1 MQSMHEYTP
10 ETDTLTGAV
19 VDYTRRRIA
28 HPQPLDHPVPPED
41 LTRSAGPT
49 ITPDGIGGREAL
61 RIWEEVLAPATIT
74 TDHPS
79 FLAFVPGAPSKAS
92 VLFDLAVSAS
102 EVYGGSWLEGGG
114 AVWAENQVLGW
125 LAELPGCPGAPV
137 AVSCRGGRRGTC
149 RPWSRRATPRAMLG
163 AGNARRAGRSPA
175 PTRCIRRSRRRR
187 G

>member
-10 ETDTLTGAV
+10 ETDTLTEAV
-19 VDYTRRRIA
+19 VGYTRRRIA
-28 HPQPLDHPVPPED
+28 DPQPLDHPVPPRE

-61 RIWEEVLAPATIT
+61 RIWEDVLAPATIT

-114 AVWAENQVLGW
+114 A
-125 LAELPGCPGAPV
+125 
-137 AVSCRGGRRGTC
+137 
-149 RPWSRRATPRAMLG
+149 
-163 AGNARRAGRSPA
+163 
-175 PTRCIRRSRRRR
+175 
-187 G
+187 